1 MAIESHHKGRVWIKE
16 VPKDT
21 ELSPAGVSESYHIC
35 VMTDV
40 AGWIRLVPAGLGKL
54 LQLIQGA
61 FKASLRFLV
70 NP

>member
-1 MAIESHHKGRVWIKE
+1 
-16 VPKDT
+16 
-21 ELSPAGVSESYHIC
+21 
-35 VMTDV
+35 MTDV